1 MASTIS
7 DVCFEQIRDNY
18 WYGAY
23 GEFRVVMMKDCGYI
37 NATKMCSSGG
47 KDFWKWSR
55 LKSSVAIARTPQA
68 MVVLE
73 NTHASSMNHDLT
85 LRTGHAPRERPLD
98 FKKRPVWNIH
108 FLSPHNL
115 CFTPMYVKKMIS

>member
-47 KDFWKWSR
+47 KVFSKWSR
-55 LKSSVAIARTPQA
+55 LKSSVELMRALQTFNENDEASESIQTP
-68 MVVLE
+68 
-73 NTHASSMNHDLT
+73 SMNHDLT
-85 LRTGHAPRERPLD
+85 LGDANDQMWSL
-98 FKKRPVWNIH
+98 V
-108 FLSPHNL
+108 
-115 CFTPMYVKKMIS
+115 C